1 MINLDYRLIGKTAL
15 QYFAPWLILVLLMIW
30 LGYPGV
36 LCITPAAW
44 LLSLVIGTRC
54 VTNSASPEKF
64 QRLLEA
70 VLAGALYGFLVG
82 GLFIVDG
89 LTQFPVEADQQGSLF
104 WTSTGCCQPA
114 SCFQPLLPM
123 QPAGGRRCS
132 KKTAE
137 ACPSVDSARHYPKVT
152 RQGRQKGSGQRGF
165 LKLCGSRSR

>member
-44 LLSLVIGTRC
+44 LLSLVIGIRC

-82 GLFIVDG
+82 GLFIVGG

-104 WTSTGCCQPA
+104 WTSTGMLSA
-114 SCFQPLLPM
+114 SILFSTAASYA
-123 QPAGGRRCS
+123 AGWW
-132 KKTAE
+132 TE
-137 ACPSVDSARHYPKVT
+137 M
-152 RQGRQKGSGQRGF
+152 
-165 LKLCGSRSR
+165 LKENG